1 MADPINRS
9 TPLAERVQALEVF
22 AVIAA
27 KMVSVGDLQW
37 SAVDDDYRL
46 LAINSALRRQLE
58 NIRATALLARQ
69 DLGHLAVS
77 FVRASLEDV
86 MYLTF
91 FASLDIEHSQKLF
104 RLMGSWDALRSLLA
118 QRKYVGDETMG
129 RLWYSADFLDQAQRS
144 RDRVRTDLAV
154 IQKEYRWS
162 GGILP
167 SGDWIADR
175 VGHRDLYDYLH
186 AATSRAL
193 HFSAGEVLRRGWGEP
208 GGKVVTDKA
217 EFRDHLSAF
226 AIDQLWRLYI
236 ETWQSAMPL
245 LEAAGIGSDDDLE
258 FSEIEPALERMT
270 TMGNVPLVHAH
281 EWNLTPRGPLNLFV
295 DDRLLG
301 RQRGGA

>member
-1 MADPINRS
+1 MTDPINRP
-9 TPLAERVQALEVF
+9 TPLAERVRALENF
-22 AVIAA
+22 ADIAVR
-27 KMVSVGDLQW
+27 MVSVGDLRW

-58 NIRATALLARQ
+58 SMRATALLAQR

-86 MYLTF
+86 MYLAF
-91 FASLDIEHSQKLF
+91 FASLDLQRSQKLF
-104 RLMGSWDALRSLLA
+104 KLMGSWDALRSLLA
-118 QRKYVGDETMG
+118 QRSYVGDKAMA
-129 RLWYSADFLDQAQRS
+129 RLWYPPGFLDDAQRS
-144 RDRVRTDLAV
+144 REQVRSDLAT

-193 HFSAGEVLRRGWGEP
+193 HLSAGEILRRGWGEP
-208 GGKVVTDKA
+208 GGKIVTDKP
-217 EFRDHLSAF
+217 EFRDHLTAF

-245 LEAAGIGSDDDLE
+245 LEAAGIGSDNALE
-258 FSEIEPALERMT
+258 LSEIEPVLERMT
-270 TMGNVPLVHAH
+270 SMGKVPLVHAH
-281 EWNLTPRGPLNLFV
+281 EWNLTPEGPLNLP
-295 DDRLLG
+295 R
-301 RQRGGA
+301 R